1 MSESVINDPDM
12 EETMQTK
19 EQGKSPKDWK
29 VIAAVATASAL
40 GLSGLALADSSS
52 RTDTPDPIN
61 LEDRAPITEVTV
73 AKTTSTTLAD
83 LGVKVASADSASSPF
98 DEPAAP
104 PSTMADSV
112 ASVASAASPEPA
124 PPPPPAADSVDSP
137 PADSVDSPPADSVD
151 SVGSPDD
158 SGGSAGSVDNS
169 ADS

>member
-40 GLSGLALADSSS
+40 GLSGLALADSGS

-61 LEDRAPITEVTV
+61 LEDRTPITEVTV

-98 DEPAAP
+98 DEPAP
-104 PSTMADSV
+104 LSTMADSV
-112 ASVASAASPEPA
+112 ASVASAASSEPA
-124 PPPPPAADSVDSP
+124 PPPPPAADSADSP
-137 PADSVDSPPADSVD
+137 AADSVDSA
-151 SVGSPDD
+151 GSPDD